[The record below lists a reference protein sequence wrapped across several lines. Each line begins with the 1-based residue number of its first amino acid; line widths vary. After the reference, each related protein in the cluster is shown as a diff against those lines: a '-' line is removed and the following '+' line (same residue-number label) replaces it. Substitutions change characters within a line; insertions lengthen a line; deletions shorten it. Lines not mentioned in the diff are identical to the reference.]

1 MRIQKLLM
9 ATAVATALG
18 TASVAQAGIIN
29 FDRNGLIGG
38 VASNAQFT
46 SFDWN
51 FGNIL
56 FDNLFP
62 VASSPDASATT
73 VLGAAKLSALQPN
86 GEAPLA
92 GTEITYVFT
101 APSLA
106 TLVSS
111 AGGLNVITH
120 AFDPGQG
127 LGSFSIFF
135 DDFGASGVYA
145 GGAVSS
151 DVTGAGYND
160 GHAILSGHFVSG
172 GGVLTVGSTNMGG
185 LDQGPDADQDGGVT
199 TVSVNGSISYNLV
212 IDSYDKNFFLGN
224 IDVLDPTQIDFSF
237 TTDTSSPFKNANPSD
252 AVNGVTPNF
261 GNGINDAICG
271 TTTGNRVCDLQVE
284 SDARLPLTAIPEP
297 TSLALVGA
305 GLLGFAARRRKQA

>member
-106 TLVSS
+106 TLVS
-111 AGGLNVITH
+111 
-120 AFDPGQG
+120 
-127 LGSFSIFF
+127 
-135 DDFGASGVYA
+135 
-145 GGAVSS
+145 
-151 DVTGAGYND
+151 D

-172 GGVLTVGSTNMGG
+172 GGVLTVGSTNVGG

-199 TVSVNGSISYNLV
+199 TVSVNGSISYDLV

-224 IDVLDPTQIDFSF
+224 IDVLDPTKIDFSF
-237 TTDTSSPFKNANPSD
+237 TTDTSDPFKNANPSD

-261 GNGINDAICG
+261 GNGVNDAVCG
-271 TTTGNRVCDLQVE
+271 TTAGNRVCDLQVE

>member
-1 MRIQKLLM
+1 MPQPS
-9 ATAVATALG
+9 TAL
-18 TASVAQAGIIN
+18 TSASVAHAGIIN

-62 VASSPDASATT
+62 VASNPDSSAMT

-86 GEAPLA
+86 GEAPMP
-92 GTEITYVFT
+92 GTEITYVFK

-106 TLVSS
+106 TLIST
-111 AGGLNVITH
+111 AGGINTITH
-120 AFDPGQG
+120 AFDAGQG
-127 LGSFSIFF
+127 LGAFEIFF

-145 GGAVSS
+145 GGVASS

-160 GHAILSGHFVSG
+160 GKSILKGHFVSG
-172 GGVLTVGSTNMGG
+172 GGVLTVGTTNVGG
-185 LDQGPDADQDGGVT
+185 LDQGPDADNDGGVT
-199 TVSVNGSISYNLV
+199 TTEVHGSMSYSLV
-212 IDSYDKNFFLGN
+212 IDSYDTNFFLGN
-224 IDVLDPTQIDFSF
+224 IDVLDPTEIDFTF
-237 TTDTSSPFKNANPSD
+237 TSDTTTPFKNANPSD

-261 GNGINDAICG
+261 GNGINDAVCG